1 MINTFPVEQT
11 MADQQ
16 TRSKVWNYFV
26 KKKYSAQLVKMVV
39 QQISTTIL
47 KEDITWPWRSHMCT
61 KAEEGTWGKWQQ
73 FC

>member
-39 QQISTTIL
+39 QLISTTIL
-47 KEDITWPWRSHMCT
+47 KED
-61 KAEEGTWGKWQQ
+61 
-73 FC
+73 